1 MAKSH
6 RKGARKS
13 HSRRRKSQ
21 KQQRQQRQQ
30 RQQQRRQ
37 GGYRLEGAPL
47 ADSLYGSSSS
57 QMSLSQGDDYESY
70 HRAQHG
76 GMAPYG
82 QAFDIMSDGNML
94 SSSMSDGQLRAI
106 ADVRG
111 LHDAQPPA
119 LGPTPAS
126 PGTTNGGSS
135 GSCGAMTGGRRR
147 RRRSQRQ
154 QRKSQRQQRKSQ
166 KRQRQQ
172 RKSQRQQKRQRSQR
186 NQRGGA
192 SLGYA
197 PVGAPGLL
205 LDNNRAYTQ
214 AGLNPEYYQSS
225 STEQLLADMRDR
237 A

>member
-6 RKGARKS
+6 RKSHRRGHRRMRKT
-13 HSRRRKSQ
+13 HHRRR
-21 KQQRQQRQQ
+21 
-30 RQQQRRQ
+30 
-37 GGYRLEGAPL
+37 GGYLQLSPAPIG
-47 ADSLYGSSSS
+47 DSLYGSSSS
-57 QMSLSQGDDYESY
+57 NQSLAQGTDFARY
-70 HRAQHG
+70 HEAQHG
-76 GMAPYG
+76 GAADYG
-82 QAFDIMSDGNML
+82 QAFDILSDQQML
-94 SSSMSDGQLRAI
+94 ASSMSDGQLKAI

-126 PGTTNGGSS
+126 PGMGNGGPT
-135 GSCGAMTGGRRR
+135 GSCGTMTGGRRR
-147 RRRSQRQ
+147 RRRTTKKGKKGKKSKKSKKSRRRRQ
-154 QRKSQRQQRKSQ
+154 
-166 KRQRQQ
+166 
-172 RKSQRQQKRQRSQR
+172 
-186 NQRGGA
+186 GGG

-197 PVGAPGLL
+197 PVTAPGLL

>member
-6 RKGARKS
+6 RKSHRKGQRRMRKT
-13 HSRRRKSQ
+13 HHRRR
-21 KQQRQQRQQ
+21 
-30 RQQQRRQ
+30 
-37 GGYRLEGAPL
+37 GGYLQLSPASIN
-47 ADSLYGSSSS
+47 DSLYGSSSS
-57 QMSLSQGDDYESY
+57 NQSLAQGTDFARY
-70 HRAQHG
+70 HVAQHG
-76 GMAPYG
+76 GAADYG
-82 QAFDIMSDGNML
+82 QAFDVLSDSQML
-94 SSSMSDGQLRAI
+94 ASSMSDGQLKAI

-126 PGTTNGGSS
+126 PGMGNGGPT
-135 GSCGAMTGGRRR
+135 GSCGTMTGGRRR
-147 RRRSQRQ
+147 RRRTN
-154 QRKSQRQQRKSQ
+154 RKKNNKRNKKSRRN
-166 KRQRQQ
+166 K
-172 RKSQRQQKRQRSQR
+172 
-186 NQRGGA
+186 NQRRRQGGG

-197 PVGAPGLL
+197 PVTAPGLL

>member
-13 HSRRRKSQ
+13 HTRRRKSQ

-30 RQQQRRQ
+30 RQQQQRRQ

-47 ADSLYGSSSS
+47 ADSLYGSNAS
-57 QMSLSQGDDYESY
+57 QMSLSQGQDYESY

-82 QAFDIMSDGNML
+82 QAFTIMSDPNML
-94 SSSMSDGQLRAI
+94 SSSMSDGQLNAI
-106 ADVRG
+106 TEVRG

-126 PGTTNGGSS
+126 PGTTNGGPS
-135 GSCGAMTGGRRR
+135 GSCGTMTGGRRR
-147 RRRSQRQ
+147 RRRSQKKSK
-154 QRKSQRQQRKSQ
+154 KSQ
-166 KRQRQQ
+166 
-172 RKSQRQQKRQRSQR
+172 KSQRQQKRQRQQRSQKKR
-186 NQRGGA
+186 SQRGGA
-192 SLGYA
+192 ALGYA

-225 STEQLLADMRDR
+225 STEQLLADMRD
-237 A
+237 AQ